1 MDFPSWLISYVCT
14 SPQGAV
20 WLAHNQGIGF
30 GMGVRPRD
38 RVRCGGTAW
47 VGDLTEQMDA
57 VPGSHTDLQLAP
69 WSILVIL
76 VRPPPRGVVLV
87 VFEGWGALAARFR
100 CGSRWPSLVHLRLL
114 AIDEAFLQI
123 VSFIVVDIYPFCSLS
138 HISEHKGWCHK
149 RGTTHANADSGKVA
163 RSLLR
168 ESFSSTSYSQRWS
181 TRTRMARH
189 QLHTNRQHQEHLP
202 TRMPFPNRQSSRPA
216 SRCSSFRWS

>member
-1 MDFPSWLISYVCT
+1 MRIVGSGLRVLFSVKICLCESFQCLVRIFPVNGLRHSLESRDPAGRQRIILAEHSMDFPSWLISYVCT
-14 SPQGAV
+14 SPQRAV

-38 RVRCGGTAW
+38 RVRCGGTTW

-76 VRPPPRGVVLV
+76 VRPLPRGVVLV

-114 AIDEAFLQI
+114 AIDEVFLQI
-123 VSFIVVDIYPFCSLS
+123 VSVIVVDTYPFCSLS
-138 HISEHKGWCHK
+138 HISEHKGGVTNTV
-149 RGTTHANADSGKVA
+149 RRMQMQTP
-163 RSLLR
+163 
-168 ESFSSTSYSQRWS
+168 ERW
-181 TRTRMARH
+181 
-189 QLHTNRQHQEHLP
+189 LNR
-202 TRMPFPNRQSSRPA
+202 
-216 SRCSSFRWS
+216 C